1 MYTGG
6 NPFAEIVAFGGTG
19 LTIFYVVGKFGVRL
33 NV

>member
-6 NPFAEIVAFGGTG
+6 IPFAEIVAFWGTG
-19 LTIFYVVGKFGVRL
+19 LAFFDVIGMLGVRL